1 MHIMIGLG
9 VIFVIVFVLH
19 VIYRLFCG
27 ILELFGV
34 SEESAKLLAV
44 YIETGALFGAVNAI
58 SDWNLLSV
66 CVTSCIMGLV
76 LLAIAIL
83 NGGCGSWFI
92 FLLCVAVAVISI
104 LDCTY
109 VYPGLLGTVWDWT
122 LKIVPWVLGG
132 IVAIIVVI
140 ALIYFI
146 YQKIDDM
153 LFNKRY
159 AKEVEEWLAKPTK
172 NFTEHEIIEILRPFS
187 DKMSEVDKNENRKF
201 SSNIPFGRTNCFLNY
216 FDKSIDIEEPLYYSP
231 VRSKDELELREYGL
245 LFTDGGIYVLEQ
257 VYDSENSKY
266 VTRKRYID
274 FNGLMEVWYNKE
286 EKCLYLQYPDVG
298 DIRRIKK
305 DDIPIPL
312 SYIKSIC
319 QIVIDS
325 GISRSLY
332 KEKVFKDGA
341 ALAERK
347 FEGTQNVG
355 DISRGANIGASAV
368 ASANN
373 IGRYEYFGNLMNA
386 RQGGGY
392 AAEFANDTFDRLNPF
407 NKVEHLGQVRD
418 ESGRIIKGGAD
429 RRVNGVNYQT
439 KYHKSAKESVD
450 ALFKDG
456 KPKYLNPDGSMM
468 VAEMARDQYDAKD
481 NSAIEEMEK
490 HIAKGEVPGAK
501 KGDGAKYVKKGIL
514 TYNQGQNTAKSGCIE
529 SLTFDAANGVI
540 CSVPAATITA
550 MITFASAVWNGMD
563 TEQAV
568 KESFSTFANVVGK
581 AALQAMIIG
590 QLGHK
595 DIARVFV
602 KQTKSGY
609 LTVANPLYGVSDKI
623 ATKVSSS
630 ALAKSSIGKSLKLDA
645 VNGKKLIGGTVMLAF
660 TFGPDICRALVGR
673 ISLQQLFKNSCI
685 GAAGLVG
692 ASIGQAVIPIPVVGG
707 IIGGA
712 VGGFI
717 AKKTLDNFIE
727 DDAKEMYQ
735 ILKEEFLDVVMIAGL
750 NKEEFEY
757 VIEKTFGNKKL
768 PHILRDM
775 YQYGDAR
782 EYARERVVSEAV
794 VGAYSKRKKITEK
807 MYRKAIFNVA
817 KKTYNEMYPQMID
830 VEFEDIENDDYGDN
844 DSTSMYAAAAL
855 PAITVTS
862 AETVLNQKM
871 PDKAEYEK
879 VIKDAVGK
887 NND

>member
-1 MHIMIGLG
+1 MYIMIGLG

-44 YIETGALFGAVNAI
+44 YMETGALFGAVNAI

-66 CVTSCIMGLV
+66 CVTSWIMGLV
-76 LLAIAIL
+76 LLAIALL
-83 NGGCGSWFI
+83 NGGCGSWFV
-92 FLLCVAVAVISI
+92 FLLCAAVAVIST
-104 LDCTY
+104 LDISGIHF
-109 VYPGLLGTVWDWT
+109 GLLGTVWDWT

-146 YQKIDDM
+146 YQKIDDI

-187 DKMSEVDKNENRKF
+187 NRMSEVDKNKNSKF

-266 VTRKRYID
+266 VTQKRYID
-274 FNGLMEVWYNKE
+274 FNGLVNVFYDEDEHELGLM
-286 EKCLYLQYPDVG
+286 YPDM
-298 DIRRIKK
+298 DKTEIIDK

-312 SYIKSIC
+312 SYIEAIC
-319 QIVIDS
+319 QKVIDS
-325 GISRSLY
+325 GISRALY

-368 ASANN
+368 ASANT
-373 IGRYEYFGNLMNA
+373 IGRYEYFGNLMNGS
-386 RQGGGY
+386 QGGGF
-392 AAEFANDTFDRLNPF
+392 AAEYANDTADRLKALVTGD
-407 NKVEHLGQVRD
+407 KVEHLGQVRD

-429 RRVNGVNYQT
+429 RRVNGVNIQT
-439 KYHKSAKESVD
+439 KYCATGAESV
-450 ALFKDG
+450 AQAFENG
-456 KPKYLNPDGSMM
+456 HAKYINPDGSMM
-468 VAEMARDQYDAKD
+468 VIEVAKGQKEE
-481 NSAIEEMEK
+481 AIAAMNRRIER
-490 HIAKGEVPGAK
+490 GEVPGAK
-501 KGDGAKYVKKGIL
+501 KGEGEKYIKEGKV
-514 TYNQGQNTAKSGCIE
+514 TYPQAQNIAKSGCIE
-529 SLTFDAANGVI
+529 SLTFDAVNGVI

>member
-1 MHIMIGLG
+1 
-9 VIFVIVFVLH
+9 
-19 VIYRLFCG
+19 
-27 ILELFGV
+27 
-34 SEESAKLLAV
+34 
-44 YIETGALFGAVNAI
+44 
-58 SDWNLLSV
+58 
-66 CVTSCIMGLV
+66 
-76 LLAIAIL
+76 
-83 NGGCGSWFI
+83 
-92 FLLCVAVAVISI
+92 
-104 LDCTY
+104 
-109 VYPGLLGTVWDWT
+109 
-122 LKIVPWVLGG
+122 
-132 IVAIIVVI
+132 
-140 ALIYFI
+140 
-146 YQKIDDM
+146 
-153 LFNKRY
+153 
-159 AKEVEEWLAKPTK
+159 
-172 NFTEHEIIEILRPFS
+172 
-187 DKMSEVDKNENRKF
+187 
-201 SSNIPFGRTNCFLNY
+201 
-216 FDKSIDIEEPLYYSP
+216 
-231 VRSKDELELREYGL
+231 
-245 LFTDGGIYVLEQ
+245 
-257 VYDSENSKY
+257 
-266 VTRKRYID
+266 
-274 FNGLMEVWYNKE
+274 
-286 EKCLYLQYPDVG
+286 
-298 DIRRIKK
+298 
-305 DDIPIPL
+305 
-312 SYIKSIC
+312 
-319 QIVIDS
+319 
-325 GISRSLY
+325 
-332 KEKVFKDGA
+332 
-341 ALAERK
+341 
-347 FEGTQNVG
+347 
-355 DISRGANIGASAV
+355 
-368 ASANN
+368 
-373 IGRYEYFGNLMNA
+373 
-386 RQGGGY
+386 
-392 AAEFANDTFDRLNPF
+392 
-407 NKVEHLGQVRD
+407 
-418 ESGRIIKGGAD
+418 
-429 RRVNGVNYQT
+429 
-439 KYHKSAKESVD
+439 
-450 ALFKDG
+450 
-456 KPKYLNPDGSMM
+456 
-468 VAEMARDQYDAKD
+468 
-481 NSAIEEMEK
+481 
-490 HIAKGEVPGAK
+490 
-501 KGDGAKYVKKGIL
+501 
-514 TYNQGQNTAKSGCIE
+514 
-529 SLTFDAANGVI
+529 
-540 CSVPAATITA
+540 
-550 MITFASAVWNGMD
+550 MD